1 MDVVYARCCGLDVH
15 KKTVVA
21 CLITPGAGGR
31 AQKETR
37 TFGTMTDDLLAL
49 GDWLAEAGLYP
60 CGDGEH
66 RGVLE
71 ADLEPVGRPVRAAAG
86 QCAAHQGGAGR
97 KTDVQDSEWIADL
110 LRHGLLRAS
119 FVPDREQRELREL
132 TRYRASLVRERTREI
147 NRLQK
152 TLEGANIKLAAV
164 ATDIL
169 GKSGHAILV
178 ELAGGATDTTALAD
192 LARGKLRSKIPELER
207 ALIGRFGDHQRFLVA
222 RQLGHIDYLDEVIAE
237 LSAQIAA
244 RLRPFDDELERLD
257 AITGVGRYTAEV
269 IVAEIGTDMARFPS
283 DRHLASWAGLCP
295 GNHESAGKR
304 QSGKTRKGNRW
315 LRTALVEAA
324 AGAGRSRDT
333 YLSAQ
338 YRRLAARR
346 GKKKAAVAVAHS
358 ILVISYHLLKDGSTF
373 TDLGGDFFDR
383 RDQDALE
390 RRLVNRLEALG
401 NKVSLEKVERVA

>member
-1 MDVVYARCCGLDVH
+1 VYWKPIWNLLEGQFELLLVN
-15 KKTVVA
+15 
-21 CLITPGAGGR
+21 
-31 AQKETR
+31 AQHIK
-37 TFGTMTDDLLAL
+37 AV
-49 GDWLAEAGLYP
+49 P
-60 CGDGEH
+60 
-66 RGVLE
+66 
-71 ADLEPVGRPVRAAAG
+71 
-86 QCAAHQGGAGR
+86 GR

-169 GKSGHAILV
+169 GKSGHDILV

-237 LSAQIAA
+237 LSAQIAE

-304 QSGKTRKGNRW
+304 HSGKTRKGNRW

-324 AGAGRSRDT
+324 SGAGRSRDT

-338 YRRLAARR
+338 CRRLAARR

-358 ILVISYHLLKDGSTF
+358 ILVISYHLLRDGSTF

-383 RDQDALE
+383 RNQDALE
-390 RRLVNRLEALG
+390 RRLVSRLEALG
-401 NKVSLEKVERVA
+401 NKVSLEKLERVA